1 MSMLSKQQESGN
13 SKDDTSVKIH
23 NLLQNFNILPLKIE
37 QNNFIYIY
45 VYFIAL
51 YILDI
56 LSILLFSLYIELKD
70 IPKEIRD
77 DLIRTEH
84 LLFGIVG
91 ISLILWIFN
100 GWLRL
105 LPKTLGDLLSKSWIS
120 VPTGDVN
127 TDYLH
132 FLEGYRDALRRP
144 LRYLLISSLLL
155 IIAFYYVH
163 SILLLNI
170 DDLTSH
176 HFKDIAP
183 IIFLSMHLLF
193 TALAQFGF
201 MYCLGIIIWTL
212 CISGWHFKKLIQT
225 FELKIEPLHPDNCG
239 GLKVL
244 GNFCFSLASP
254 IFIGSAYFI
263 GYLLFVALTLRDLNI
278 AFFDATRALI
288 LFVVLVYGLPTAIFA
303 FFLPLWN
310 IHTKMLCEREE
321 NDDSYAEEMG
331 ALRQTIRELLNEGKI
346 EEAKNKKEKEDLTEA
361 LYTPYPQWPFN
372 VRSRLLSSSL
382 ALGSSLLLGF
392 LTALQQ
398 PLVELILQ
406 LIRSKP

>member
-13 SKDDTSVKIH
+13 SKEDTLVKIH

-37 QNNFIYIY
+37 RYNFIYAY
-45 VYFIAL
+45 VFFITL
-51 YILDI
+51 YIADI
-56 LSILLFSLYIELKD
+56 ISMLFFLFVNFKD
-70 IPKEIRD
+70 IPREIRD
-77 DLIRTEH
+77 DLMRTEH

-100 GWLRL
+100 VWLRI
-105 LPKTLGDLLSKSWIS
+105 LPKTLGDLLSKSRIS
-120 VPTGDVN
+120 VPAGDVN

-144 LRYLLISSLLL
+144 LRYLLMSSLLL
-155 IIAFYYVH
+155 IIAFYYVY
-163 SILLLNI
+163 SILPLNI
-170 DDLTSH
+170 HDITSH
-176 HFKDIAP
+176 HFKDVAP
-183 IIFLSMHLLF
+183 IIFLGMHLLF

-212 CISGWHFKKLIQT
+212 CISGWHITKLIQK
-225 FELKIEPLHPDNCG
+225 FALKIEPLHPDKCG

-263 GYLLFVALTLRDLNI
+263 GYLLFVALPLRDLHN
-278 AFFDATRALI
+278 AFYEATRDLI
-288 LFVVLVYGLPTAIFA
+288 LFVILVYGLLTVIFA

-310 IHTKMLCEREE
+310 IHTKMLCEREA
-321 NDDSYAEEMG
+321 NDESYAAKME
-331 ALRQTIRELLNEGKI
+331 ALSQTIQELLNEGKI
-346 EEAKNKKEKEDLTEA
+346 EEAKNMKEKMDLTQA

-372 VRSRLLSSSL
+372 VRTRLLSSSL
-382 ALGSSLLLGF
+382 ALSSSLLLGF

-398 PLVELILQ
+398 PLVSIILQ
-406 LIRSKP
+406 RIGSKP